1 MKRQKIIRMPN
12 LHTNS
17 VIFSCKILY
26 QVRFCNNLLC
36 NLFINLF
43 FIRCLRMQV
52 FYHLLPCMKSQSHCY
67 KKGNAKRNSDCSQI
81 FKNYLKL
88 NTRDFQMALRTSGR
102 YALWDVIILTII
114 PLLIACILHSGLAKG
129 KSFFRSLFFIPSLTS
144 IIVAGIVF
152 RLAFGTLETATVNRM
167 LTFFGMQPIKW
178 LSYPGPGNFVLILLT
193 LWRWNGVNIV
203 YYLSGLQAIPA
214 DYYEAAQID
223 GAKAIQKFFHVTLPS
238 LKPVLI
244 YVITITVLGGFS
256 MFTESV
262 ALWQQNNAGGVGRTI
277 VGYMYMVDF
286 KKNNLGLASA
296 VGLTLL
302 GLVLVVNLIQLVLMG
317 FFKKED

>member
-1 MKRQKIIRMPN
+1 MQNRSAGKTVKRRGIRSLSDPKVVPYVFVAPFIVSFLFVYMYPLIMTVIMSFQQIDGPN
-12 LHTNS
+12 HH
-17 VIFSCKILY
+17 
-26 QVRFCNNLLC
+26 Q
-36 NLFINLF
+36 FIGL
-43 FIRCLRMQV
+43 
-52 FYHLLPCMKSQSHCY
+52 
-67 KKGNAKRNSDCSQI
+67 
-81 FKNYLKL
+81 KNYQKL
-88 NTRDFQMALRTSGR
+88 NTRDFQMALQTSGR
-102 YALWDVIILTII
+102 YALWDVIVLTIV

-129 KSFFRSLFFIPSLTS
+129 SGFFKSLFFIPSLTS

-152 RLAFGTLETATVNRM
+152 RLAFGTLETATMNRLM
-167 LTFFGMQPIKW
+167 TAMGFQPVKW
-178 LSYPGPGNFVLILLT
+178 LSYAGPGNFVLILLT

-203 YYLSGLQAIPA
+203 YYLSGLQSIPT

-223 GAKAIQKFFHVTLPS
+223 GASALQKFFHVTLPCIR
-238 LKPVLI
+238 PVLI

-277 VGYMYMVDF
+277 VGYMYMVGF

-302 GLVLVVNLIQLVLMG
+302 VLVVAVNLVQLVLMG
-317 FFKKED
+317 FFRKEE

>member
-1 MKRQKIIRMPN
+1 MQNNTVRQPALRHRESFLTSHKVVPYVFVAPFVIFFLIVYLYPLIMTIIMSFQKIDGPN
-12 LHTNS
+12 HHE
-17 VIFSCKILY
+17 
-26 QVRFCNNLLC
+26 
-36 NLFINLF
+36 FIGL
-43 FIRCLRMQV
+43 
-52 FYHLLPCMKSQSHCY
+52 
-67 KKGNAKRNSDCSQI
+67 
-81 FKNYLKL
+81 KNYQKL
-88 NTRDFQMALRTSGR
+88 NTRDFQMALQTSGR
-102 YALWDVIILTII
+102 YALWDVIVLTIV

-129 KSFFRSLFFIPSLTS
+129 SSFFKSLFFIPSLTS

-152 RLAFGTLETATVNRM
+152 RLAFGTLETATVNRV
-167 LTFFGMQPIKW
+167 LAFFGAEPVKW
-178 LSYPGPGNFVLILLT
+178 LSYAGPGNFVLILLT

-203 YYLSGLQAIPA
+203 YYLSGLQAIPT

-223 GAKAIQKFFHVTLPS
+223 GANAIQKFLHVTLPGI
-238 LKPVLI
+238 KPVLI

-277 VGYMYMVDF
+277 VGYMYMVGF

-302 GLVLVVNLIQLVLMG
+302 ALVVIVNLIQLVLMG

>member
-1 MKRQKIIRMPN
+1 MQNISEKQPSLPRRRSFLTSHKVVPYVFVAPFIIFFLLVYLYPLIMTIIMSFQKIDGPN
-12 LHTNS
+12 HHE
-17 VIFSCKILY
+17 
-26 QVRFCNNLLC
+26 
-36 NLFINLF
+36 FIG
-43 FIRCLRMQV
+43 I
-52 FYHLLPCMKSQSHCY
+52 
-67 KKGNAKRNSDCSQI
+67 
-81 FKNYLKL
+81 KNYLKL
-88 NTRDFQMALRTSGR
+88 DTRDFRMALETSGR
-102 YALWDVIILTII
+102 YALWDVIILTLV
-114 PLLIACILHSGLAKG
+114 PLLVACILHSGLAKG
-129 KSFFRSLFFIPSLTS
+129 SAFFKSLFFIPSLTS

-167 LTFFGMQPIKW
+167 MTALGLQPVKW
-178 LSYPGPGNFVLILLT
+178 LSYAGPGNFVLILLT

-223 GAKAIQKFFHVTLPS
+223 GANSIQKFLHVTLPGIR
-238 LKPVLI
+238 PVLI

-277 VGYMYMVDF
+277 VGYMYMVGF

-296 VGLTLL
+296 VGLVL
-302 GLVLVVNLIQLVLMG
+302 LVLVVVVNLIQLILMG

>member
-1 MKRQKIIRMPN
+1 MQNTSVKQPSLRQGGGF
-12 LHTNS
+12 LTNHK
-17 VIFSCKILY
+17 VVPYVF
-26 QVRFCNNLLC
+26 VAP
-36 NLFINLF
+36 FILF
-43 FIRCLRMQV
+43 FIFVYLYPLIMTVIMSFQQIDGPNHHEFIGLR
-52 FYHLLPCMKSQSHCY
+52 
-67 KKGNAKRNSDCSQI
+67 
-81 FKNYLKL
+81 NYLKL
-88 NTRDFQMALRTSGR
+88 NTRDFQMALQTSGR

-129 KSFFRSLFFIPSLTS
+129 TSFFKSLFFIPSLTS

-152 RLAFGTLETATVNRM
+152 RLAFGTLETATVNRLM
-167 LTFFGMQPIKW
+167 TFLGLQPVKW
-178 LSYPGPGNFVLILLT
+178 LSYAGPGNFVLILLT

-203 YYLSGLQAIPA
+203 YYLSGLQSIPS

-223 GAKAIQKFFHVTLPS
+223 GANSIQKFLHVTLPGI
-238 LKPVLI
+238 KPVLI

-277 VGYMYMVDF
+277 VGYMYMVGF

-302 GLVLVVNLIQLVLMG
+302 ALVVIVNLIQLILMG

>member
-1 MKRQKIIRMPN
+1 MQIISAKQPSLPHKRNFLTDPKVVPYIFVAPFIIFFLLVYLYPLIMTIIMSFQKIDGPN
-12 LHTNS
+12 HHE
-17 VIFSCKILY
+17 
-26 QVRFCNNLLC
+26 
-36 NLFINLF
+36 FIGL
-43 FIRCLRMQV
+43 
-52 FYHLLPCMKSQSHCY
+52 
-67 KKGNAKRNSDCSQI
+67 
-81 FKNYLKL
+81 KNYMKL
-88 NTRDFQMALRTSGR
+88 DTRDFRMALETSGR
-102 YALWDVIILTII
+102 YALWDVIILTLI
-114 PLLIACILHSGLAKG
+114 PLLVACILHSGLAKG
-129 KSFFRSLFFIPSLTS
+129 TAFFKSLFFIPSLTS

-152 RLAFGTLETATVNRM
+152 RLAFGTLETATVNRVM
-167 LTFFGMQPIKW
+167 IALNLQPVKW
-178 LSYPGPGNFVLILLT
+178 LSYAGSGNFVLILLT

-223 GAKAIQKFFHVTLPS
+223 GANAIQKFLHVTLPGIR
-238 LKPVLI
+238 PVLI

-277 VGYMYMVDF
+277 VGYMYLVGF

-296 VGLTLL
+296 VGLVLL
-302 GLVLVVNLIQLVLMG
+302 ALVVLVNLIQLLLMG

>member
-1 MKRQKIIRMPN
+1 MQNRSAGKTVKRRGIRSLSDPKVVPYVFVAPFIVFFLFVYMYPLIMTVIMSFQQIDGPN
-12 LHTNS
+12 HH
-17 VIFSCKILY
+17 
-26 QVRFCNNLLC
+26 Q
-36 NLFINLF
+36 FIGL
-43 FIRCLRMQV
+43 
-52 FYHLLPCMKSQSHCY
+52 
-67 KKGNAKRNSDCSQI
+67 
-81 FKNYLKL
+81 KNYQKL
-88 NTRDFQMALRTSGR
+88 NTRDFQMALQTSGR
-102 YALWDVIILTII
+102 YALWDVIVLTIV

-129 KSFFRSLFFIPSLTS
+129 SGFFKSLFFIPSLTS

-152 RLAFGTLETATVNRM
+152 RLAFGTLETATMNRLM
-167 LTFFGMQPIKW
+167 TAMGFQPVKW
-178 LSYPGPGNFVLILLT
+178 LSYAGPGNFVLILLT

-203 YYLSGLQAIPA
+203 YYLSGLQSIPT

-223 GAKAIQKFFHVTLPS
+223 GASAVQKFFHVTLPCIR
-238 LKPVLI
+238 PVLI

-277 VGYMYMVDF
+277 VGYMYMVGF

-302 GLVLVVNLIQLVLMG
+302 VLVVAVNLVQLVLMG
-317 FFKKED
+317 FFRKEE